1 MQSSNGVLAH
11 SHPTSHA
18 TASANINT
26 QGNEVFIKEH
36 AVFLSGPDKIFSDV
50 FPKDAGAIPALTLQE
65 RDQPTGSKHT
75 NPSSLPDHLLLSL
88 QPIFQIRHP
97 ILMFPS
103 MVRAERD
110 AMKRDGQPAI
120 RPRDHIISACLK
132 LRYTRELYDWY
143 SSQHNG
149 PTPRII
155 DADDIMNDRDAVR
168 KLCMQTGMDPD
179 AVQYE
184 WEQRTCDDPLVA
196 RFLSTINAS
205 KGILPGL
212 AAKGLDLQREKETWV
227 KEFGEEDGEDL
238 AQFVRDA
245 MPDYEFLVARRTRSG
260 EGKSV

>member
-1 MQSSNGVLAH
+1 MQPSNGVLPH

-18 TASANINT
+18 TASTNINT
-26 QGNEVFIKEH
+26 QGNKVFIKEH
-36 AVFLSGPDKIFSDV
+36 AVFLFGPDKIFSGV

-65 RDQPTGSKHT
+65 RDQPSESKHT
-75 NPSSLPDHLLLSL
+75 NPSSLPDHLLVSL

-120 RPRDHIISACLK
+120 RPRDHIISTCLR

-143 SSQHNG
+143 SSQHDA

-168 KLCMQTGMDPD
+168 KLCMQTGMNPD

-212 AAKGLDLQREKETWV
+212 AAKGLDLEREKEKWV

-238 AQFVRDA
+238 AQSVRDA